1 MIKIVTVLII
11 LLLSSCS
18 SIPTCGTKSI
28 KLQLPSAV
36 PFMGNEPFVIE
47 RSNDHVDCELDPSE
61 RNPNGS

>member
-1 MIKIVTVLII
+1 MKHLFLIG
-11 LLLSSCS
+11 LLVMSGCS

-47 RSNDHVDCELDPSE
+47 RSNDHVDCKRDPDE
-61 RNPNGS
+61 RNSDAS

>member
-1 MIKIVTVLII
+1 MKH
-11 LLLSSCS
+11 LLLIGLLVMSGCS

-47 RSNDHVDCELDPSE
+47 RSNVVGQDNGQHVKLRC
-61 RNPNGS
+61 

>member
-1 MIKIVTVLII
+1 MIKIVSVLII
-11 LLLSSCS
+11 LLLFSCS

-47 RSNDHVDCELDPSE
+47 RSNDHVDCQLDPDE
-61 RNPNGS
+61 RTPSST

>member
-1 MIKIVTVLII
+1 MIKIIPILIV

-28 KLQLPSAV
+28 KIQLPSAV
-36 PFMGNEPFVIE
+36 PFMGNEPFEIS

-61 RNPNGS
+61 RNPDD